1 MLPTVAT
8 LRRGEVEGIP
18 AFWVD
23 GDPADLRASL
33 VFRAGMADLLLPRH
47 GWLHVLEHLA
57 LHGRTTIRR
66 PVNGQVTLLTT
77 SFDVR
82 SDADGVV
89 DFFRGL
95 SGWLAEPE
103 FGDLNHES
111 RVLRAEESGR
121 GYSSVARHLVWRYGA
136 RGPGLAGYDE
146 IGLNTLGADGLRA
159 LSRQAFSRGNAVL
172 ALSAPPPAGLELRLA
187 EGQRWAAAPAVPCK
201 QRVPAGFTDRV
212 NGVALSGVLPR
223 STAATTL
230 SRTLQRHLHAQFREQ
245 SGMGY
250 SAWNSY
256 EVVDADTAVVFAGI
270 DVLPEGRSGL
280 VDRVVQTVQRLG
292 RDGSDPTDFADDIYL
307 TVKQMRED
315 REGTW
320 QPWSAARNEALGRPV
335 QGRDELVAELENL
348 QPADLAKAAR
358 QFYQSM
364 LIGVD
369 PDTGH
374 GISVPWLSAPSNPV
388 PREGREFTPV
398 DHPVD
403 RSTLVVAGNQTA
415 LTGATSRIIVDHHDV
430 AAMLRYPDGGR
441 CLIRKDGYQ
450 LTVEPSLWRG
460 GAAAVA
466 SLDAVLPATV
476 QVGLPARNAAEIPR
490 PRVDQRQRRRYY
502 AEQFG
507 HSPAGWAASF
517 LFLIVIALVAVWAGL
532 AKEIAPVVF
541 VLIFT
546 GRQTLRRHEAGV
558 PWRFWR

>member
-1 MLPTVAT
+1 MLPTAAS

-23 GDPADLRASL
+23 GDPTDVRASL
-33 VFRAGMADLLLPRH
+33 VFRAGMADLSLPRH
-47 GWLHVLEHLA
+47 GWLHGLEHLA

-66 PVNGQVTLLTT
+66 PVNGQVTILTT

-95 SGWLAEPE
+95 SRWLAEPQ
-103 FGDLNHES
+103 FGDLDHES

-121 GYSSVARHLVWRYGA
+121 GFSPVARHLVWRYGA

-146 IGLNTLGADGLRA
+146 LGLNTLNPAGLHD
-159 LSRQAFSRGNAVL
+159 LSRQAFARGNAVL
-172 ALSAPPPAGLELRLA
+172 AFSAPPPAGLELRLP
-187 EGQRWAAAPAVPCK
+187 EGPRWSTAPAVPCK

-256 EVVDADTAVVFAGI
+256 EVVDAETAVVFAGI
-270 DVLPEGRSGL
+270 DVLPEGRYGL
-280 VDRVVQTVQRLG
+280 VDRVVQVVQRLG
-292 RDGSDPTDFADDIYL
+292 RDGLDPTDFADDIYL

-315 REGTW
+315 RDGAW

-335 QGRDELVAELENL
+335 QDRDELVAELENL
-348 QPADLAKAAR
+348 QPADLAEAAR
-358 QFYQSM
+358 RFYQSM

-369 PDTGH
+369 PGTGS
-374 GISVPWLSAPSNPV
+374 GISVPWLSAPTNPV
-388 PREGREFTPV
+388 PREGREFTPI

-403 RSTLVVAGNQTA
+403 RSTLVLAPDQTA
-415 LTGATSRIIVDHHDV
+415 IKSANSRIIVAHHDV
-430 AAMLRYPDGGR
+430 AAMLRYADGAR
-441 CLIRKDGYQ
+441 CLIRRDGYR
-450 LTVEPSLWRG
+450 LTVEPSLWRDG
-460 GAAAVA
+460 MAAVA
-466 SLDAVLPATV
+466 ALDAALPATL
-476 QVGLPARNAAEIPR
+476 QVGLPARPASEIPR
-490 PRVDQRQRRRYY
+490 PRVDKRQRRRYY

-507 HSPAGWAASF
+507 HSPAGWTA
-517 LFLIVIALVAVWAGL
+517 LFVFFVVLILVTLQAGLGKEIGLLLFALV
-532 AKEIAPVVF
+532 F
-541 VLIFT
+541 S
-546 GRQTLRRHEAGV
+546 GRQALQRHWAGV